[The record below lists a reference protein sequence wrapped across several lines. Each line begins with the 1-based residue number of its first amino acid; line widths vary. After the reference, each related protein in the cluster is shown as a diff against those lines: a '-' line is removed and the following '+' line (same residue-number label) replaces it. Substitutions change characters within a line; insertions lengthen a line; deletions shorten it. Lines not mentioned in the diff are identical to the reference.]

1 VPLLSTS
8 PSATTA
14 SPSSLPMRNPYSSST
29 PSSGTGLVSP
39 RHATSLPPNAYAVP
53 VKKRGEVELVRVA
66 LALFSLPRPRMLT
79 RECILFAR
87 ACVCAGV
94 GRGV

>member
-14 SPSSLPMRNPYSSST
+14 SPSSLPMRNPYSPST
-29 PSSGTGLVSP
+29 PSSSTGLVSP

-66 LALFSLPRPRMLT
+66 LSSLSLS
-79 RECILFAR
+79 ASS
-87 ACVCAGV
+87 ADAHA
-94 GRGV
+94 